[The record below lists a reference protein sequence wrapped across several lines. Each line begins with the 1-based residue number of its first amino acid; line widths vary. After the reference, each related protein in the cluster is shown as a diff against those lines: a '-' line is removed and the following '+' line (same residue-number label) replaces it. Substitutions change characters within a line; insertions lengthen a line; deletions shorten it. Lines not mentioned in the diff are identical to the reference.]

1 MQKSQAIPEKSL
13 LHQSWQQAFVRPAP
27 SDCHPYFLHKAIEW
41 QKQVNQHGG
50 LFASERRRLLGEVT
64 AENANA
70 TTIRYLYQRYLSLKY
85 LKQFRA
91 LASDWS
97 EQKSLFEFSK

>member
-1 MQKSQAIPEKSL
+1 MQKSRAISEKSL
-13 LHQSWQQAFVRPAP
+13 LHQAWQQAFGRPAP
-27 SDCHPYFLHKAIEW
+27 TACHPSFLHKAIEW

-50 LFASERRRLLGEVT
+50 LNASERRRLLGEVS

-70 TTIRYLYQRYLSLKY
+70 SAIRYLYQRYLSLKY